1 VIRDGEVPDE
11 GFRER
16 VLVVQTLGAPHP
28 SQKRRKRGPGRAKK
42 ASSPPEIPDVPVT
55 RSTLADS
62 TPFAGEAEAKR
73 WLKTVTGS
81 PKRRAD
87 HAREA
92 LDVLNRAL
100 ETLRRHSEDPLV
112 GDASFHH
119 ALVVRIGYGSGEQ
132 LADGEWAEARE
143 MPSSPTPRHADLDAQ
158 RKTAI
163 ELAGREPDE
172 PEEPGD
178 S

>member
-1 VIRDGEVPDE
+1 VRDGEPGDDD
-11 GFRER
+11 FRER
-16 VLVVQTLGAPHP
+16 VLVVQTLGAAHP
-28 SQKRRKRGPGRAKK
+28 SQKRRNRGPGRAKK
-42 ASSPPEIPDVPVT
+42 ASSPPPVPEVPVT
-55 RSTLADS
+55 RATVADS
-62 TPFAGEAEAKR
+62 KPFEGESEAKA
-73 WLKTVTGS
+73 WLKAVTGN
-81 PKRRAD
+81 PKRRAE
-87 HAREA
+87 HARDA

-119 ALVVRIGYGSGEQ
+119 ALIVRIGYGSGEQ
-132 LADGEWAEARE
+132 LADGEWTEARE

-158 RKTAI
+158 RKTAV

-172 PEEPGD
+172 AEEPED